1 MLRVHSRAMAP
12 SKLSR
17 RFSSLYVVDDDAKR
31 IWRWSSREEERREEN
46 GEDDDDAERDAKKV
60 MDEQEIKKEKERR
73 KGCELQW
80 LIIHQSMDRTRGAK
94 LLVVVWN
101 TRLTE

>member
-1 MLRVHSRAMAP
+1 MAP

-17 RFSSLYVVDDDAKR
+17 RFSYLYVVDDDAKR

-60 MDEQEIKKEKERR
+60 MDEQEINK
-73 KGCELQW
+73 
-80 LIIHQSMDRTRGAK
+80 
-94 LLVVVWN
+94 
-101 TRLTE
+101 